1 MQMRLATLSDAA
13 AISQVVRS
21 LSANYIAPDCSE
33 DGARVLLGSMEVS
46 AIEGYLSSGYRYY
59 VAEDQGSIVGVVGT
73 RDNKHLYHLFVLDS
87 HRGRGIAQALWRMAR
102 DACIAA
108 GNTDGFSV
116 NSSRF
121 ALQFYRRLG
130 FVVAGVE
137 ENRNGVI
144 SIPMRLAKEPKH
156 RFYADSRSDASE

>member
-1 MQMRLATLSDAA
+1 MRLATLSDAA

-46 AIEGYLSSGYRYY
+46 AIEGYLSAGYRYY

-108 GNTDGFSV
+108 GNTDGFTV

-130 FVVAGVE
+130 FVVAGAE

-144 SIPMRLAKEPKH
+144 SIPMRLAKEPN
-156 RFYADSRSDASE
+156 RVYADSRSGASE